1 MDIRGIRTQNNAV
14 VSVHFGAQVTTN
26 IWWEYGWYTITN
38 QEVIEKL
45 RYLQRLNRRSIY
57 EDRAVAAYVDDLRTS
72 YRVQEIGTPYRR
84 DRWSHSNHA
93 TYTGERPA
101 TATASQPVEPVA
113 AYQAPDTVTAD
124 MLEYGTSNTLSR
136 LADIKNHTIGVEVEM
151 YHITREKACRAVAE
165 FFGTENT
172 VYDSGDGYSSWYCE
186 DTQGRKWRFMSDG
199 SLVSDGYGTC
209 EMTTPIL
216 KYDDIPLLQAVIR
229 QLRSKGAKS
238 DPNHECGV
246 HVHIGAATLSTC
258 ALYNLSNIMYN
269 YEHLLA
275 NALQIDSDRTSR
287 WCRFMD
293 PDYYA
298 QLNDRYTESM
308 SRNSLLDIWYHSQG
322 YSRST
327 EHYNSTRYHILNLHA
342 TNTKN
347 TVEFRIFQFNEA
359 SNGRQN
365 GLHAGELKSYIQ
377 LCCAL
382 VSYATYVGTNHN
394 SIVGNTRNYTKS
406 KMNEWLFSLGM
417 VGDEF
422 ATAREIL
429 TRNLAD

>member
-1 MDIRGIRTQNNAV
+1 MDIRGIRTQNGAV

-38 QEVIEKL
+38 TDAINRL
-45 RYLQRLNRRSIY
+45 RSLQRWNRDSIWSDD
-57 EDRAVAAYVDDLRTS
+57 EIKNAVMNLRQD
-72 YRVQEIGTPYRR
+72 YDVQNIGTPYRR
-84 DRWSHSNHA
+84 DRWSHSNHHGQ
-93 TYTGERPA
+93 TRPA
-101 TATASQPVEPVA
+101 SNSPVEPVA
-113 AYQAPDTVTAD
+113 AYQAPTTVTAD

-136 LADIKNHTIGVEVEM
+136 LADIRNHTIGVEVEM

-165 FFGTENT
+165 FFGTEDS
-172 VYDSGDGYSSWYCE
+172 VYDSGDSYSSWYCN

-199 SLVSDGYGTC
+199 SLISDGYGTC

-238 DPNHECGV
+238 DSNHECGV
-246 HVHIGAATLSTC
+246 HVHIGAAPLSTC

-275 NALQIDSDRTSR
+275 NALQIDSNRTSH
-287 WCRFMD
+287 WCQFMNTN
-293 PDYYA
+293 YHS
-298 QLNDRYTESM
+298 QLNNAYNEGM
-308 SRNSLLDIWYHSQG
+308 SRNSLLDIWYRSQG

-365 GLHAGELKSYIQ
+365 GLHAGELKSYVQ

-382 VSYATYVGTNHN
+382 VSYASYVGTNHS
-394 SIVGNTRNYTKS
+394 SIIGDTRDYTKS